1 MQPSFLLVQVW
12 HVVLV
17 YKCGSFVVNIF
28 LVVNIRLWLKVLLVL
43 FIVFRYKVN
52 LFLK

>member
-1 MQPSFLLVQVW
+1 MQPCLLLVLLR

-17 YKCGSFVVNIF
+17 KCESFVVNIF
-28 LVVNIRLWLKVLLVL
+28 LVVNIWLWLKVRLVL

-52 LFLK
+52 LFFE